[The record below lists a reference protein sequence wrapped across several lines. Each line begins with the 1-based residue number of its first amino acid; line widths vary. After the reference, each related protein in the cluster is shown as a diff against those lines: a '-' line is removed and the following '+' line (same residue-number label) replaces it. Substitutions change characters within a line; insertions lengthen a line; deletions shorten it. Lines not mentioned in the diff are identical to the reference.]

1 MREAQE
7 ISEQDNPLQE
17 SYNEKIRV
25 VNGGPIGGTEGGLRA
40 DIFDHDDPEYDE
52 MPCICD
58 LPDHAQDIL
67 LDEIMQQDKDIL
79 NA

>member
-1 MREAQE
+1 MSEAQKV
-7 ISEQDNPLQE
+7 SEQGNPLQE

-25 VNGGPIGGTEGGLRA
+25 VNGGPIVGTEGGLRA
-40 DIFDHDDPEYDE
+40 DIFDHDDPEYDDI
-52 MPCICD
+52 PCICD

-67 LDEIMQQDKDIL
+67 FDEIEQQDKNIL

>member
-1 MREAQE
+1 MSEAQKV
-7 ISEQDNPLQE
+7 SEQGNPLQE

-25 VNGGPIGGTEGGLRA
+25 ANGGSIAGTEGGLRA

-58 LPDHAQDIL
+58 LPEHAQDIL

>member
-17 SYNEKIRV
+17 SYDEKIRV
-25 VNGGPIGGTEGGLRA
+25 VNGGPIRGTEGGLRA

-67 LDEIMQQDKDIL
+67 FDEIEQQDKEIL

>member
-1 MREAQE
+1 
-7 ISEQDNPLQE
+7 
-17 SYNEKIRV
+17 
-25 VNGGPIGGTEGGLRA
+25 
-40 DIFDHDDPEYDE
+40 

-67 LDEIMQQDKDIL
+67 FDELEQQDKDIL

>member
-1 MREAQE
+1 
-7 ISEQDNPLQE
+7 
-17 SYNEKIRV
+17 
-25 VNGGPIGGTEGGLRA
+25 
-40 DIFDHDDPEYDE
+40 

-58 LPDHAQDIL
+58 LPEHAQDIL